1 MCVIHPIW
9 NRDRHCCIC
18 FICYTLRLILL
29 LFWHCVLWLHVTR
42 IIYSHRKAILSSVV
56 FTADPCRWLPD
67 ASLRKI
73 RPTRIK
79 RFLLLIENV
88 RVHSELLQM
97 LLSLCVT
104 FLPIVHTESAL
115 ASDEPPEHLL
125 ILLGY
130 PLQSFF
136 LGLPVEAFQFMWS
149 YKWALEA

>member
-9 NRDRHCCIC
+9 TRDRHCCIR
-18 FICYTLRLILL
+18 FSLYTLRLILL
-29 LFWHCVLWLHVTR
+29 FFWHCNLWLQVTR
-42 IIYSHRKAILSSVV
+42 IIYSHWKAILSSVV
-56 FTADPCRWLPD
+56 FTADPCRWLPN

-79 RFLLLIENV
+79 RFLLLIENI

-97 LLSLCVT
+97 LLSLRMT
-104 FLPIVHTESAL
+104 FLPIVHTEGTL
-115 ASDEPPEHLL
+115 ASNKSPEHLL

-136 LGLPVEAFQFMWS
+136 LSLPVETLQFMWS
-149 YKWALEA
+149 YKWKLEA